1 VQRLHEAIEKII
13 AREDVQAKLT
23 SLGYTVA
30 HDGPAQFQAMINA
43 DIDRFRELAQ
53 KIGLTIN

>member
-1 VQRLHEAIEKII
+1 IEKII
-13 AREDVQAKLT
+13 ARDDVKAKLT